1 MDELKKK
8 FVEYVFMEIYMGS
21 LKNGR
26 LRRTVNE
33 WFFLK
38 IVIKILNGITSQL

>member
-26 LRRTVNE
+26 LRWKND
-33 WFFLK
+33 FFSKLS
-38 IVIKILNGITSQL
+38 LRY